1 MMICIENKV
10 KENNYSFNIIDKKG
24 ENLKNIEKNN
34 EEKYIKPTFQNK
46 NKEKNDST
54 EQLLDIQY
62 VNQLFMNNNKKFL
75 ENFEFLESIKCGGS
89 GAVLKVRQK
98 NIKNKERIV
107 ACKII
112 SNSIK
117 DKKEKFIEQK
127 RHKEVSIHK
136 RFHHKNIPEVYGYY
150 PLGNDYS
157 CLIMEY
163 NKYGDIDNF
172 KKKIIKRSCLSES
185 LICYLANG
193 ILESLS
199 FINKSNVI
207 HMDIKQQNVLIDD
220 FLNVK
225 VTDFSVSVP
234 FDKNEET
241 IELPMVG
248 TCYYMSPEVLKKKT
262 IIINEAS
269 KIDIYS
275 FGVLIYLLAF
285 GDYPYELDEVD
296 TKDYDG
302 IYNNIIKKELVFP
315 DETGHSLMFKNF
327 VRKCLEKDI
336 KKRYNIYEALN
347 DPWIKGC
354 QLILNEKENLYN
366 AGKFMIEMMVD
377 NIQPFNDYI
386 KSE

>member
-1 MMICIENKV
+1 
-10 KENNYSFNIIDKKG
+10 
-24 ENLKNIEKNN
+24 
-34 EEKYIKPTFQNK
+34 
-46 NKEKNDST
+46 
-54 EQLLDIQY
+54 
-62 VNQLFMNNNKKFL
+62 
-75 ENFEFLESIKCGGS
+75 
-89 GAVLKVRQK
+89 
-98 NIKNKERIV
+98 
-107 ACKII
+107 
-112 SNSIK
+112 
-117 DKKEKFIEQK
+117 
-127 RHKEVSIHK
+127 
-136 RFHHKNIPEVYGYY
+136 
-150 PLGNDYS
+150 
-157 CLIMEY
+157 MEY

-248 TCYYMSPEVLKKKT
+248 TCYYMSPEVLKRKT

-327 VRKCLEKDI
+327 VRKCLEKVKI
-336 KKRYNIYEALN
+336 KKDNRLV
-347 DPWIKGC
+347 KM
-354 QLILNEKENLYN
+354 KECLPHYH
-366 AGKFMIEMMVD
+366 
-377 NIQPFNDYI
+377 
-386 KSE
+386 